1 MTALRKASNGICR
14 IRRGHERS
22 GTQLDTSGPERRS
35 GGLRRA
41 GAAVPEAGVR
51 PCGAD
56 VPHAELAE
64 EAAQEAF
71 LAAWQG
77 LPFFRGDSAFATW
90 LYRLT
95 SNACVDLLRKE
106 NRHQGP
112 SLDDESVSAEVPDP
126 TPTPE
131 KAVEQQ
137 ELRRQIEAGLQT
149 LSPEHREVLILREI
163 QQLSYDEIADVL
175 SLDLGPVK
183 SRINRGRRQ
192 LREFLLKQGNFLSS
206 AASNKTER
214 GL

>member
-1 MTALRKASNGICR
+1 MTQEQQWVDDA
-14 IRRGHERS
+14 RRGDESAFESLVHLYEKRVFALAVRMC
-22 GTQLDTSGPERRS
+22 GNQED
-35 GGLRRA
+35 
-41 GAAVPEAGVR
+41 AA
-51 PCGAD
+51 
-56 VPHAELAE
+56 

-77 LPFFRGDSAFATW
+77 LRFFRGDSSFSTW

-112 SLDDESVSAEVPDP
+112 SLDDETVSAEVPDP

-175 SLDLGPVK
+175 SLDLGTVK

>member
-1 MTALRKASNGICR
+1 MNDQKHNLIQAARNGDQVAFGELVQQYQKRVFAL
-14 IRRGHERS
+14 
-22 GTQLDTSGPERRS
+22 
-35 GGLRRA
+35 
-41 GAAVPEAGVR
+41 AVRMCPT
-51 PCGAD
+51 P
-56 VPHAELAE
+56 ELAE

-112 SLDDESVSAEVPDP
+112 SLDDETVSAEVPDP
-126 TPTPE
+126 APTPE

-163 QQLSYDEIADVL
+163 HQLRYDEIADSL
-175 SLDLGPVK
+175 SLDVGTVE
-183 SRINRGRRQ
+183 SRISRARKQ
-192 LREFLLKQGNFLSS
+192 LRNFLLKSGNFSPLP
-206 AASNKTER
+206 ASKGTEKE
-214 GL
+214 G